1 MNVLVTGATGFVGQ
15 HVAQRLAPSHG
26 VVVFAHDV
34 GKARAMFGDRF
45 AIREGDL
52 KNAADVNAALEGID
66 IVYHIAARRDHWGL
80 PYEDYYNS
88 NVVGTRNVMEA
99 ARTHNTRKIV
109 YCSTVGVYGFD
120 FQYFPVD
127 EAHPYGKNMSY
138 YHKSK
143 MLAEEVVRSY
153 DLPVITVR
161 PGWIYG
167 PHDEWGGVT
176 QMLIKLAKGQF
187 AFLGGGNNS
196 LHPVFIDDVVSGIVA
211 AGQSERFGDSYLLL
225 GPEHTTFRNYVY
237 AMCDVLSVPH
247 PRWTIPYHLGVAACY
262 ALEPLWL
269 AKNRIAGTKLL
280 GDKPPMT
287 RDTLHGVTKHR
298 FYDTSKATREIGH
311 TPGVTIAD
319 GLRRTV
325 EWLAGTGRLPEHVA
339 RRIHERKAITA

>member
-1 MNVLVTGATGFVGQ
+1 
-15 HVAQRLAPSHG
+15 
-26 VVVFAHDV
+26 
-34 GKARAMFGDRF
+34 MFGDRF
-45 AIREGDL
+45 EIRAGDL
-52 KNAADVNAALEGID
+52 KNAPDVNAAFEGIER
-66 IVYHIAARRDHWGL
+66 VYHIAARRDHWGL

-99 ARTHNTRKIV
+99 AKAHRTPRIV

-143 MLAEEVVRSY
+143 MLAEEVVKSY
-153 DLPVITVR
+153 DDLPVITVR

-167 PHDEWGGVT
+167 PQDEWGGVT
-176 QMLIKLAKGQF
+176 QMLIKLSKGQF
-187 AFLGGGNNS
+187 AFVGSGNNS
-196 LHPVFIDDVVSGIVA
+196 LHPVFIDDIVSGIVA
-211 AGQSERFGDSYLLL
+211 AGESDRYGESYLLL
-225 GPEHTTFRNYVY
+225 GPEHTTFRSYVY
-237 AMCDVLSVPH
+237 AMCDALGVEH
-247 PRWTIPYHLGVAACY
+247 PKWTIPYAVGLAASY

-269 AKNRIAGTKLL
+269 VKNRVAGKKLL

-287 RDTLHGVTKHR
+287 RDTLYGVSSHR

-311 TPGVTIAD
+311 TPAVSIAD

-325 EWLAGTGRLPEHVA
+325 EWLAGTGRLPENVA
-339 RRIHERKAITA
+339 RGISERSTVTA